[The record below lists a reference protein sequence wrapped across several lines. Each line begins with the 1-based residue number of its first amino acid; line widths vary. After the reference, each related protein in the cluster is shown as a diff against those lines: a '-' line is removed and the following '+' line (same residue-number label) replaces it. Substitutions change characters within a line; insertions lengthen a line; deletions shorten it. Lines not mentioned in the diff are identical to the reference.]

1 MTRCQYTP
9 EFKSKVVLN
18 ILQGNQELNEICAQH
33 NLNPNMVRKWK
44 QEFLHMQLLSVVALN
59 NTNVYFLSQNKV
71 MRKNFATMIAY
82 MLSL

>member
-71 MRKNFATMIAY
+71 MRKT
-82 MLSL
+82 LPQ

>member
-33 NLNPNMVRKWK
+33 NLNHNMLRKW
-44 QEFLHMQLLSVVALN
+44 E
-59 NTNVYFLSQNKV
+59 
-71 MRKNFATMIAY
+71 
-82 MLSL
+82 